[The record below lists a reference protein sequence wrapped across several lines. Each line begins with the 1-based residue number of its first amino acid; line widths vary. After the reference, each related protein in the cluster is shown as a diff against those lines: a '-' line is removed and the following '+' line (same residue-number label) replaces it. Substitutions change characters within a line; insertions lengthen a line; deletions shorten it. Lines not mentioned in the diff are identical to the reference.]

1 MGNIVLKVKVNNMIN
16 YPNGKTKYNKP
27 LISTANRGMDFEDDI
42 NLTNQYYLDN
52 NIAVVYKK
60 PTPIKLVKM
69 DYEKGKI
76 VEAYFQQ
83 PSTTDYNGVYKGYY
97 IDFEAKETNNLTSFP
112 MSNIHPHQI
121 KHLHSVAQ
129 HGGIAFILVYFKKRD
144 EIYLLDGSVVYDFYI
159 TNERKSIPYQ
169 TFKDK
174 GHLIKQGYVN
184 RVDYLSIIDEVYIK
198 NNR

>member
-1 MGNIVLKVKVNNMIN
+1 MIN

-27 LISTANRGMDFEDDI
+27 LISTSNRGMDFEDDI

-112 MSNIHPHQI
+112 MSNIHAHQI
-121 KHLHSVAQ
+121 KHLHSVKQ
-129 HGGIAFILVYFKKRD
+129 HGGIAFILVYFKKKD
-144 EIYLLDGSVVYDFYI
+144 EIYLLDGSIVYDFY
-159 TNERKSIPYQ
+159 TSNERKSIPYQ

>member
-1 MGNIVLKVKVNNMIN
+1 MIN
-16 YPNGKTKYNKP
+16 YPNGKSKYQKP
-27 LISTANRGMDFEDDI
+27 LISASNRGMDFEDDI

-52 NIAVVYKK
+52 GIAVVYKK

-97 IDFEAKETNNLTSFP
+97 VDFEAKETNNLTSFP
-112 MSNIHPHQI
+112 MSNIHEHQI
-121 KHLHSVAQ
+121 KHLHSVIQ
-129 HGGIAFILVYFKKRD
+129 QGGIAFILVYFKKRD
-144 EIYLLDGSVVYDFYI
+144 EIYLLDGKIVYDLYMSK
-159 TNERKSIPYQ
+159 ERKSIPYQ
-169 TFKDK
+169 TFKEK
-174 GHLIKQGYVN
+174 GHFIKQGYVN

-198 NNR
+198 NNH

>member
-1 MGNIVLKVKVNNMIN
+1 MIN
-16 YPNGKTKYNKP
+16 YPNGKTSYNKP
-27 LISTANRGMDFEDDI
+27 IISSSNRGMDFEDDI

-97 IDFEAKETNNLTSFP
+97 VDFEAKETNNLTSFP
-112 MSNIHPHQI
+112 FSNIHAHQI
-121 KHLHSVAQ
+121 KHLHSVIE
-129 HGGIAFILVYFKKRD
+129 HGGIAFILVYFKKKE
-144 EIYLLDGSVVYDFYI
+144 EIYLLDGKLVYDLYNA
-159 TNERKSIPYQ
+159 NERKSIPYSI
-169 TFKDK
+169 FKEK
-174 GHLIKQGYVN
+174 GHLVKQGYVN

-198 NNR
+198 SNH